1 MPINHHECQACDAV
15 FRIKYDMDD
24 HYYEVKYCPFCGAEI
39 TQEEDYGT
47 EEE

>member
-1 MPINHHECQACDAV
+1 MPTTHHECEACDAV

-24 HYYEVKYCPFCGAEI
+24 HYYEVRHCPFCGTELDP
-39 TQEEDYGT
+39 EENYDI